1 MSIDLT
7 QITSTLSN
15 ASIQYTYPEMDI
27 RNITTNNTVKKFLF
41 RNGMSGSSFSF
52 TDASNSIFKSGI
64 ATEGTIGTGIH
75 TGNSYELTIKHI
87 SSTGSDYFFVV
98 FPIESGG
105 ESSFIDTIIST
116 SSTEF
121 DIINVD
127 ATNKSLNA
135 MISKKGDIYKY
146 DIDGGNNDGKSVFVF
161 KTPIKTSND
170 LKSITNTHGYWPDV
184 KNIKIIKD
192 NDKITEEIVCDYTGE
207 ELSENVETPNSIKY
221 LAKIGY
227 TTLIFGVL
235 VLYVSFFYG
244 LSIFTGSDYRNW
256 WFAGVIILSIFLVGG
271 FFGGLFGKSYNS
283 NKLLSM
289 YTNLEAIPLFFGA
302 LLPLDAAIR
311 SVLFVVF
318 YILNKIIGIDI
329 GLDSF
334 SNITK
339 FLTGYLYSSTTQ
351 LTVEAA
357 DIDAMK
363 KRFANY
369 TIVGLSITWIIS
381 VITIMTK

>member
-27 RNITTNNTVKKFLF
+27 RNITTINDVKKFLF

-52 TDASNSIFKSGI
+52 TDSENSIFKSGI

-98 FPIESGG
+98 FPINSGG
-105 ESSFIDTIIST
+105 ESSFIDEIIST
-116 SSTEF
+116 SGGF

-135 MISKKGDIYKY
+135 MITKGDIYKY

-170 LKSITNTHGYWPDV
+170 LKSITNTHGYWPAV

-207 ELSENVETPNSIKY
+207 ELSEDVETPNSIKY

-283 NKLLSM
+283 NKKLSM
-289 YTNLEAIPLFFGA
+289 YSTPEAILLFLGA
-302 LLPLDAAIR
+302 LLPLDFAIR
-311 SVLFVVF
+311 LVF
-318 YILNKIIGIDI
+318 FIILWVLNKIIGFNEYIV
-329 GLDSF
+329 F
-334 SNITK
+334 TNITK
-339 FLTGYLYSSTTQ
+339 FFTGYLYSSTIPSVGDAA
-351 LTVEAA
+351 TV
-357 DIDAMK
+357 DTMK
-363 KRFANY
+363 KGFANY
-369 TIVGLSITWIIS
+369 TVVGLAIIWIIS